1 MPTFR
6 AGRHEFGQ
14 NFLTDQPT
22 IDHIVKLVSQSNGP
36 IIEIGSGAGAL
47 TLPMQTPATA
57 YHGRRD
63 RPATGPSAPT
73 PGELANNRCA

>member
-47 TLPMQTPATA
+47 TLPMQTLLRPITA
-57 YHGRRD
+57 VEIDPRQVQALRRQVD
-63 RPATGPSAPT
+63 RKSVV
-73 PGELANNRCA
+73 